1 VLFAGFAADSRAT
14 FAFAG
19 VRPVADNCV
28 HFRHARA
35 PLSCERC
42 PRRTRER
49 TMKKTTSSRRA
60 NAARTIGFAAEG
72 RSPERRRSSTCT
84 STVRVVSMIF
94 LVLEQ
99 FVYVYVYSQQC
110 TVDRVQYKL

>member
-1 VLFAGFAADSRAT
+1 
-14 FAFAG
+14 
-19 VRPVADNCV
+19 
-28 HFRHARA
+28 
-35 PLSCERC
+35 
-42 PRRTRER
+42 
-49 TMKKTTSSRRA
+49 MKKTTSSRRA

-72 RSPERRRSSTCT
+72 RSPERRRSSTTTTTCT
-84 STVRVVSMIF
+84 VRVRVVSMIF